1 MSIPRP
7 PMLVME
13 AILKI
18 IPSSEPVHHQLAEDL
33 DTLRLVRGNDK
44 MAALAP
50 AELDVMSWGYL
61 VSTLENRLPL
71 HLVHLD
77 AWRSKAMQIFNAEID
92 YRDFLI

>member
-13 AILKI
+13 AILKV
-18 IPSSEPVHHQLAEDL
+18 IPLTEPAHQQLAEDL

-50 AELDVMSWGYL
+50 AELDMMSWGYL
-61 VSTLENRLPL
+61 VSALENRLPP
-71 HLVHLD
+71 HSVHLD
-77 AWRSKAMQIFNAEID
+77 AWRGKAMQIFNAEID
-92 YRDFLI
+92 YKEFLI